1 MTFEMEP
8 PDEPCP
14 DCGSTQHRACDNA
27 PTPTPE
33 HERDFLKDQK
43 RWRNDP
49 DKYEREATTPTPTP
63 EPRRYAAR
71 YIGDTEAER
80 VASQLNE
87 AGTPETWDEKIK
99 RVREEVWPGEYEA
112 GTPETPNIDRCPKCG
127 EYLHDE
133 MGHMCPE
140 TPIAAENVKL
150 RQRIEKLDHEVNNLR
165 DKGEQLATIVWALQW
180 RDSSGRCFFCEG
192 IRTHQEHCSI
202 AAALREWI
210 AAKKQR

>member
-87 AGTPETWDEKIK
+87 AGTPET
-99 RVREEVWPGEYEA
+99 
-112 GTPETPNIDRCPKCG
+112 PNIDRCPKCG

-150 RQRIEKLDHEVNNLR
+150 RQRIAELEAELVRVREALR
-165 DKGEQLATIVWALQW
+165 EMLKHAEHAICAGE
-180 RDSSGRCFFCEG
+180 DCFKCFVGETCE
-192 IRTHQEHCSI
+192 
-202 AAALREWI
+202 AALR
-210 AAKKQR
+210 KGQ